1 MTLLWPYFNPL
12 IYTDCKGK
20 RSSARTANSHFNPL
34 IYTDCKGWWKTL
46 APILFRSLVFA
57 NLIEECYQSGVP
69 WQASRKLG
77 ELLDL
82 FFARLLPSGTG
93 DFGIGP
99 SQLREKQTN
108 PIMLYTLSF
117 DGEFFLFQL
126 AHGELLDLF
135 FARLLPSG
143 TGDFDAGPS
152 RLREKQTNP
161 IGAIDVHCG
170 TSITGIIIS

>member
-1 MTLLWPYFNPL
+1 MAVFQPTHIHGLQTVFEVDRVFLSL
-12 IYTDCKGK
+12 ISTHSYT
-20 RSSARTANSHFNPL
+20 RIA
-34 IYTDCKGWWKTL
+34 KGWWKTL

-69 WQASRKLG
+69 WQASHKLG

-108 PIMLYTLSF
+108 PIMVYTLSF
-117 DGEFFLFQL
+117 DGAFFYFNSLTVSCWSYFLPGFYRVVPVISASALLSLGKSKRTQL
-126 AHGELLDLF
+126 WYIPYPLTGRF
-135 FARLLPSG
+135 FISTR
-143 TGDFDAGPS
+143 S
-152 RLREKQTNP
+152 R
-161 IGAIDVHCG
+161 
-170 TSITGIIIS
+170 